1 MQAVGL
7 VAWLLG
13 CLVAWLSAI
22 EDTRRDGPRLS
33 GGAQGRA
40 GHVPRIPHLLP
51 PPPRTATQP
60 AQTRLSLPQLLFALH
75 LSAPISTPSKMG
87 QTSSTASPTTLP
99 EFALHCLRVADHS
112 PADGL
117 LEPFFDYLIGV
128 DAAASVPTGAAS
140 AVAVPTPAEL
150 ARVLEENEGIPIRLT
165 VYNAKTQRVRGE
177 LLLC

>member
-1 MQAVGL
+1 
-7 VAWLLG
+7 
-13 CLVAWLSAI
+13 
-22 EDTRRDGPRLS
+22 
-33 GGAQGRA
+33 
-40 GHVPRIPHLLP
+40 
-51 PPPRTATQP
+51 
-60 AQTRLSLPQLLFALH
+60 
-75 LSAPISTPSKMG
+75 MG
-87 QTSSTASPTTLP
+87 QTSSSATPATLP

-150 ARVLEENEGIPIRLT
+150 ARVLENNEGIPIRLT

-177 LLLC
+177 WLCVVRRWSDCVEADPRRRLEKGRACHG